1 VELSEVYRRGHRE
14 APAIAAIEQALA
26 MARALGDRAGEARCL
41 ANRVYLRTSGYGQL
55 VAMTPD
61 AEEALRLARVS
72 GDPKLEAEALVSLGR
87 VLQWRGV
94 FDRSLMSLHEGVE
107 RARRTHV
114 GFLCGVAAFYLGN
127 AYTARGAYEDALRWF
142 QQLND
147 YASTARDKRL
157 LARVPNV
164 IGGVHLELFDLD
176 EALRLNLKGDEV
188 AQQFDS
194 WPEPR
199 GHSLV
204 KAGLSHLYRGEHG
217 PAEACLRRA
226 SALLEADT
234 WLRWRWQIALLHTCG
249 ELALTQGHPD
259 QAWTYAMQSLELATQ
274 TDSRKHVAR
283 AQRLQGDILA
293 ASGRLE
299 ESAQA
304 LATSVH
310 LAEQIRTPREVWLGK
325 AALGKVLARLGRD
338 KEAEAQFTQSTQII
352 EAIAANLLT
361 PRLHHSFLN
370 AVPVLEVYTALG
382 HRPPYEKR
390 H

>member
-1 VELSEVYRRGHRE
+1 
-14 APAIAAIEQALA
+14 
-26 MARALGDRAGEARCL
+26 
-41 ANRVYLRTSGYGQL
+41 
-55 VAMTPD
+55 
-61 AEEALRLARVS
+61 
-72 GDPKLEAEALVSLGR
+72 
-87 VLQWRGV
+87 
-94 FDRSLMSLHEGVE
+94 
-107 RARRTHV
+107 
-114 GFLCGVAAFYLGN
+114 
-127 AYTARGAYEDALRWF
+127 
-142 QQLND
+142 
-147 YASTARDKRL
+147 
-157 LARVPNV
+157 
-164 IGGVHLELFDLD
+164 
-176 EALRLNLKGDEV
+176 
-188 AQQFDS
+188 
-194 WPEPR
+194 
-199 GHSLV
+199 
-204 KAGLSHLYRGEHG
+204 
-217 PAEACLRRA
+217 
-226 SALLEADT
+226 
-234 WLRWRWQIALLHTCG
+234 
-249 ELALTQGHPD
+249 LTQGHPD